1 MKETEWTRE
10 EIFKMAMEAWDA
22 GHLSITIVSGQ
33 RLTREEYLPEDL
45 SLIGVYSQDWKK
57 QYRRNLGIG

>member
-22 GHLSITIVSGQ
+22 GHLSVTIVSKQ
-33 RLTREEYLPEDL
+33 RWTREELLPEDL
-45 SLIGVYSQDWKK
+45 SLIGVYSPIWKK
-57 QYRRNLGIG
+57 QYRRNIGIE